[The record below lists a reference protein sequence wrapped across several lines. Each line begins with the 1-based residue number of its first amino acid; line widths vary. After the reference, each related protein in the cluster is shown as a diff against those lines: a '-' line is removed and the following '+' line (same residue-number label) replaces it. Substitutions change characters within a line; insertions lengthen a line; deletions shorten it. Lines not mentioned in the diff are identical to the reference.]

1 MAPWLDFIFAKV
13 ICGADTSCYTV
24 AIGLWSL
31 LEREYIYKFFTQ
43 FAAGSVL
50 VSIPVSILFIKMQKY
65 YVDGLSG
72 AVKG

>member
-13 ICGADTSCYTV
+13 IIGTNTKYYTV
-24 AIGLWSL
+24 AIGLWNL
-31 LEREYIYKFFTQ
+31 LEREYIYKYFTQ
-43 FAAGSVL
+43 FAAGAVL
-50 VSIPVSILFIKMQKY
+50 VSIPVAVLFMFMQKY